1 MSSTRKQRAVMATNS
16 EWERIG
22 HEAKSAGKK
31 ISQYIVQR
39 TLMPDSLPPEVMRRA
54 VRELLVLSKLE
65 ERRLREAGNGE
76 AWDAACD
83 AVDGWLERAGA
94 LDVLSDPGAANRWRA
109 MSDQGDGDI
118 P

>member
-76 AWDAACD
+76 AWDAALRCGGRL
-83 AVDGWLERAGA
+83 ARARGGPGRPERSRSRQPLEGDER
-94 LDVLSDPGAANRWRA
+94 PGRR
-109 MSDQGDGDI
+109 
-118 P
+118 